1 MTASALSWLFSAW
14 HTVAAPL
21 ANHLWQ
27 STLFAALAGLLT
39 LLLKKNHAQARY
51 WIWLAASVKFL
62 VPFSL
67 LQVLGSHASWINT
80 SKVGQSGFSY
90 VVQEISQ
97 PFAGENAGHAIA
109 SSSLLASA
117 IHLLP
122 IIALLAW
129 IGGCMVVLSFW
140 WIRWQRMAKTLHAA
154 SPQKSG
160 HELDMLRHLEHSQ
173 GTAKHIRLILSAD
186 AFEPGIVG
194 VFRPALLL
202 PKGISTQLTDEQ
214 LKAIMA
220 HELNHVRRHDN
231 LAAAFHMM
239 VEALF
244 WFHPL
249 VWWMGAR
256 LLDERERACDEEVL
270 HMGIQPQTYAESIL
284 KVCEFYLG
292 SPLVCIAGVTGSNL
306 KKRIEEIMI
315 HRITHKLEL
324 GKKLL
329 LATVAVSA
337 LAAPVVIGL
346 LHPTAGHAQE
356 KSAPSASPLFEDV
369 LIQTRGTAQPN
380 QAIHTGLHQNN
391 ELTQFTNFSLRGL
404 VQYAYKLDESQ
415 VSGGP
420 QWVTYDL
427 FDVLTKTN
435 VSIPEAQYRLELQKL
450 LADRFKLAVHPEL
463 KDLPVFELVVGK
475 NGPKL
480 KAAQEGGHSLS
491 QKPAGRLEA
500 TRISIAQFAELLG
513 RETGKPVV
521 DKTGLTGFYDF
532 TLNWKSEN
540 TRTLPLDNTALLSAL
555 SEQLGLELQPAN
567 DPVPTVVIDHAEKI
581 AGQ

>member
-1 MTASALSWLFSAW
+1 MTGFALSWLFSAW
-14 HTVAAPL
+14 HTVATPL

-27 STLFAALAGLLT
+27 STLFAAIAGLLT

-51 WIWLAASVKFL
+51 WIWLAASLKFL

-67 LQVLGSHASWINT
+67 LIELGRHAAWSKT
-80 SKVGQSGFSY
+80 STARSGFSY
-90 VVQEISQ
+90 VVEEISQ
-97 PFAGENAGHAIA
+97 PFAGESASHAAA

-122 IIALLAW
+122 ILALLAW
-129 IGGCMVVLSFW
+129 IGGCTAVLLFW
-140 WIRWQRMAKTLHAA
+140 WIRWRRMTTALHAI
-154 SPQKSG
+154 SPQQSG
-160 HELDMLRHLEHSQ
+160 YELEMIRHLEH
-173 GTAKHIRLILSAD
+173 RLDMTKRIQLIISEQTL
-186 AFEPGIVG
+186 EPGIVG

-202 PKGISTQLTDEQ
+202 PKGISEQLSDEQ
-214 LKAIMA
+214 LKAIMM

-231 LAAAFHMM
+231 LTAAFHMV

-244 WFHPL
+244 WFYPL
-249 VWWMGAR
+249 VWWIGAR

-270 HMGIQPQTYAESIL
+270 HLGIQPQTYAESIL

-337 LAAPVVIGL
+337 LAVPVVIGL
-346 LHPTAGHAQE
+346 MHPTVGHAQE
-356 KSAPSASPLFEDV
+356 KSAPGASPFFEDV
-369 LIQTRGTAQPN
+369 LIQARGTAHPKE
-380 QAIHTGLHQNN
+380 AIHTGLHQNN

-532 TLNWKSEN
+532 TLNWKSET
-540 TRTLPLDNTALLSAL
+540 TRPLPLDNTALLNAL
-555 SEQLGLELQPAN
+555 SEQLGLELQPAT
-567 DPVPTVVIDHAEKI
+567 DPVATLVIDHAEKVT
-581 AGQ
+581 GP